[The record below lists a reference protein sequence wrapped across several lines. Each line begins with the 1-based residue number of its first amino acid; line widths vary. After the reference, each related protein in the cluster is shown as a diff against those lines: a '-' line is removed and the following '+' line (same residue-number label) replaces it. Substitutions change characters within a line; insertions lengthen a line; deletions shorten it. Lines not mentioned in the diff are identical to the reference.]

1 MLIFILTKLTWQKLS
16 RDPTNFYCHSFSI
29 NLFIFTA
36 FRVIKQQFQT
46 LWLQSSVSTSEY
58 FCSLG
63 WTYCLELQNTSLCI
77 LTLVGQVM
85 SMSVRVRV
93 RYPKFI
99 CFVETYWQLA
109 IFDIGNLLILN
120 PQNLYLQ
127 GCQYLCK
134 TWHVCT
140 WAVYPHTSDKVKIKD
155 KDLKTKLSICIEL

>member
-1 MLIFILTKLTWQKLS
+1 MAKT
-16 RDPTNFYCHSFSI
+16 TNFYFHSFSI

-46 LWLQSSVSTSEY
+46 LWLQSSVSTSGH

-63 WTYCLELQNTSLCI
+63 WTYCLELQNTYLCI

-85 SMSVRVRV
+85 SMSVRV

-120 PQNLYLQ
+120 PQNLVYTMYKVANICVKLDMCVHELCTLTLQ
-127 GCQYLCK
+127 
-134 TWHVCT
+134 
-140 WAVYPHTSDKVKIKD
+140 IK
-155 KDLKTKLSICIEL
+155 SR

>member
-46 LWLQSSVSTSEY
+46 LWLQTSVSQAGHIVWNFKTLPSAY
-58 FCSLG
+58 WHLLDKSWVWVWGWGIQSLFAL
-63 WTYCLELQNTSLCI
+63 WRLIDN
-77 LTLVGQVM
+77 
-85 SMSVRVRV
+85 
-93 RYPKFI
+93 
-99 CFVETYWQLA
+99 WQYLILA
-109 IFDIGNLLILN
+109 IYWFWIHKTWFI
-120 PQNLYLQ
+120 Q